1 VDGSATTFVLIE
13 ERREGLS
20 ITSGLTG
27 RRDYM
32 AILPRHKQSPYFI
45 DYIHSD
51 DADYDFDID
60 ARWDDDE
67 MTEEVESDTEEDD
80 VEIECEI
87 VDDEEESDSESSDED
102 EFYDEEDEE
111 EDDFDDEVDEE

>member
-1 VDGSATTFVLIE
+1 MYVLPISCIMGPLNVVPDFLGPKEASTTTF
-13 ERREGLS
+13 
-20 ITSGLTG
+20 
-27 RRDYM
+27 M

-60 ARWDDDE
+60 ASWDDDE